1 MAFRIS
7 QMTALRGTD
16 YKRFE
21 AKLKKSFTK
30 HKGVLLH
37 VALDLDV
44 GDTTVKR
51 WLREDAKL
59 RTFVDRLRRQQAA

>member
-7 QMTALRGTD
+7 HMTALRGMD
-16 YKRFE
+16 YDKFVAR
-21 AKLKKSFTK
+21 LKKSFTK

-37 VALDLDV
+37 VAQDLDV

-51 WLREDAKL
+51 WLREDAQLKK
-59 RTFVDRLRRQQAA
+59 FVERVRRQQAA